1 MAIDIAA
8 STPAGGARRKAR
20 AVRLSTRDRIAVG
33 VMVGVPAL
41 VVGAFVW
48 FPTIASI
55 ILSFT
60 NWDGIGGV
68 GTAHWVG
75 TQNYRQI
82 ATIYPP
88 FWPAVQH
95 NAIWLGFLAFVA
107 TPFGLF
113 LAYLLDKEIRG
124 SRIYQSIFFLPVVLS
139 FAIIGFIWQLI
150 YSPTQGLINNVFG
163 NPAHGHVIDWFG
175 NPKLNLWAI
184 LVAVGWRHV
193 GYIMVLYLA
202 GLKALDPSLREAAAI
217 DGAGEWHAFRTVVF
231 PALRPINIV
240 IVVVTVIE
248 ALRAFDIV
256 YIVNRGRNGLEL
268 LSVLVTNNIIGEA
281 SRIGYGSAIAVILI
295 AVSIIPIIV
304 FVVNS
309 LNESKA

>member
-1 MAIDIAA
+1 
-8 STPAGGARRKAR
+8 
-20 AVRLSTRDRIAVG
+20 
-33 VMVGVPAL
+33 MVGVPAL

-124 SRIYQSIFFLPVVLS
+124 SRIYQDRKSVV
-139 FAIIGFIWQLI
+139 
-150 YSPTQGLINNVFG
+150 
-163 NPAHGHVIDWFG
+163 
-175 NPKLNLWAI
+175 
-184 LVAVGWRHV
+184 
-193 GYIMVLYLA
+193 
-202 GLKALDPSLREAAAI
+202 
-217 DGAGEWHAFRTVVF
+217 
-231 PALRPINIV
+231 
-240 IVVVTVIE
+240 
-248 ALRAFDIV
+248 
-256 YIVNRGRNGLEL
+256 
-268 LSVLVTNNIIGEA
+268 
-281 SRIGYGSAIAVILI
+281 
-295 AVSIIPIIV
+295 
-304 FVVNS
+304 
-309 LNESKA
+309 